1 VRVSPPPA
9 PEDRGTGPDA
19 RASELVETYAEASA
33 QLGSALT
40 ELREERDAARQRL
53 DDVRRTMAAAQELLS
68 GGSLEKAIEP
78 VLARMARIAGVD
90 HAAFWVPQAAQ
101 PPRAAALHGHSVE
114 PVLASPSAL
123 RHVSENAARG
133 SKPAFAF
140 AAESRA
146 LGQALDRPEA
156 RFAALLAVPFRT
168 PAGLQGL
175 GIFYYGADTARP
187 GPDALE
193 QLAEI
198 PRAIAVAL
206 ELYATLNT
214 VKAAERALELAL
226 AGTASL
232 GGLEHL
238 VASIETLRD
247 RLGEIRNRKDV
258 PAWFADHYVRLAPA
272 LAASLGDARSLLAFG
287 KGEIRKDLVYL
298 EDLLAELRTPEVS
311 VELDPAAET
320 VPADA
325 ALLRVA
331 LRAVADEMRSRSGA
345 NTAPLAI
352 HVGAWSDGVRLV
364 LRSGGGAGN
373 GKAPVTAGLGL
384 GLARRI
390 AELHGGTLE
399 DETARGEVI
408 LTLPAA

>member
-1 VRVSPPPA
+1 VIENA
-9 PEDRGTGPDA
+9 G
-19 RASELVETYAEASA
+19 RAS
-33 QLGSALT
+33 
-40 ELREERDAARQRL
+40 
-53 DDVRRTMAAAQELLS
+53 
-68 GGSLEKAIEP
+68 
-78 VLARMARIAGVD
+78 
-90 HAAFWVPQAAQ
+90 
-101 PPRAAALHGHSVE
+101 
-114 PVLASPSAL
+114 
-123 RHVSENAARG
+123 
-133 SKPAFAF
+133 KPGFAF
-140 AAESRA
+140 AAENRD
-146 LGQALDRPEA
+146 LGQALEGPEG

-175 GIFYYGADTARP
+175 GVFYYDADTARP

-247 RLGEIRNRKDV
+247 RLGEIRGRKDA
-258 PAWFADHYVRLAPA
+258 PPWFAEHYVRLGPV
-272 LAASLGDARSLLAFG
+272 LASSLDDARSLLAFG
-287 KGEIRKDLVYL
+287 KGQIRKDLVYL

-311 VELDPAAET
+311 VELEAAAET
-320 VPADA
+320 VAADA

-331 LRAVADEMRSRSGA
+331 LRALADEMRSRSGA

-352 HVGAWSDGVRLV
+352 HVGAWTDGVRLV
-364 LRSGGGAGN
+364 VRCGGGAGN
-373 GKAPVTAGLGL
+373 GKGPVTAGLGL

-390 AELHGGTLE
+390 VELHGGTLE
-399 DETARGEVI
+399 DAAARGEVI
-408 LTLPAA
+408 LTLPVG